1 MAKITSDLEQKLEHV
16 GLDAIAQHLD
26 KIMRSPEGP
35 SLSPVQ
41 LLKEL
46 VDQYYVDYR
55 NKQFRDNLIFS
66 RLRQQEALIE
76 NLKTGN
82 GRIYQDNLVAQLS
95 TLEFIEDG
103 ANITVAGESYSGK
116 TYFLRAFC
124 IVACRENFR
133 TLFIDYTDLM
143 DDLIVRKQKSMRSY
157 RQRLRFYSNVQFL
170 LIDDF
175 LISKYDEQALDALY
189 NLIKER
195 GVLGKS
201 TMVSTQFGPDEW
213 AKVISSDFTTSAKA
227 DGIRTRLIEGGFF
240 IHIQKAI

>member
-143 DDLIVRKQKSMRSY
+143 DDLIVRKQSPCAHIGNASGFIQTSNFCLSMI
-157 RQRLRFYSNVQFL
+157 FL
-170 LIDDF
+170 F
-175 LISKYDEQALDALY
+175 QNMMSKPWMLCITL
-189 NLIKER
+189 LK
-195 GVLGKS
+195 K
-201 TMVSTQFGPDEW
+201 
-213 AKVISSDFTTSAKA
+213 
-227 DGIRTRLIEGGFF
+227 GGC
-240 IHIQKAI
+240 